1 MRFLRSFTTTRQF
14 SAASVFKNTFQRFRN
29 DRCALHARSLSYVSI
44 ISLFPLALVP
54 LLFLK
59 NSGMYPFYRA
69 KIAGA
74 VTQVFLPDTVQVLLV
89 HLESMAERARSIGF
103 IGAVISVAVCFFL
116 FLELSRTMNR
126 IWSAGTRT
134 SVAVAVL
141 KFIFLIAVS
150 LTIIVVTFVL
160 QSTVL
165 FEWVKAL
172 FPVWLSGGVVVEV
185 AFPLFLHWILLFFVY
200 LFVPHGK
207 KNVSLCFTAGVIS
220 GTLWYLMRVVLKLYI
235 RLIPQ
240 INALYGSLVFIPLFL
255 LWLYVSW
262 MIVLFGFELNYTFHF
277 RRT

>member
-1 MRFLRSFTTTRQF
+1 MRFLRSFTTTKQF

-44 ISLFPLALVP
+44 ISLFPLALIP
-54 LLFLK
+54 LLFLQ
-59 NSGMYPFYRA
+59 NYGIYLFFRE
-69 KIAGA
+69 KISGA

-89 HLESMAERARSIGF
+89 HLESMVDRVRSIGF
-103 IGAVISVAVCFFL
+103 FGAILAVTVCFFL

-126 IWSAGTRT
+126 IWRAGPRT
-134 SVAVAVL
+134 SVAATAL
-141 KFIFLIAVS
+141 KFVVLLAVS
-150 LTIIVVTFVL
+150 LTIIVATFVL

-185 AFPLFLHWILLFFVY
+185 AFPLFLRWILIFFVY
-200 LFVPHGK
+200 LFIPHGK
-207 KNVSLCFTAGVIS
+207 KNVSFCFTAGVIS

-240 INALYGSLVFIPLFL
+240 INVLYGSLVFIPLFL

-262 MIVLFGFELNYTFHF
+262 MIVLFGFELNYTLHF
-277 RRT
+277 DRT